1 MGWADP
7 RQRFNPPRRGHVHAT
22 MAQRDPEH
30 DLQRTT
36 DELEERLGR
45 LEGHLGE
52 AEAKAETR
60 RREDLGV
67 EEAAGDFEEV
77 HDEAGGEDPSGAG
90 RAKDDP
96 VREG

>member
-7 RQRFNPPRRGHVHAT
+7 RQRFNPPWRGHLHAT

-60 RREDLGV
+60 RREDVGV
-67 EEAAGDFEEV
+67 EETAGDFEEV